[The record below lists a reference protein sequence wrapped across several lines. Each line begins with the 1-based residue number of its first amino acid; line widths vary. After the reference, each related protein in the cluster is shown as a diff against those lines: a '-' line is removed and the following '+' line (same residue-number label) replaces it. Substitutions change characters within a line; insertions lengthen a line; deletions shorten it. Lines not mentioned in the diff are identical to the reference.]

1 MLYLLHC
8 YAGIDRT
15 GVAAGAYAMQYQD
28 ASGPE
33 ALRINNKIAERV
45 QHDKHI
51 YDLIWY
57 CYQTTYKKPR
67 NMCLFKWLCR
77 GLSQTKTSNGSEA

>member
-8 YAGIDRT
+8 WAGIDRT
-15 GVAAGAYAMQYQD
+15 GVAAGAYAMTYQNL
-28 ASGPE
+28 SGPE
-33 ALRINNKIAERV
+33 SLRLNNRIAERA

-57 CYQTTYKKPR
+57 CYWLSEQTSTELNCNQMDKVKD
-67 NMCLFKWLCR
+67 
-77 GLSQTKTSNGSEA
+77 KT